1 MTIVATEDTRN
12 SAWAEN
18 KAGFGHKMLAKMGW
32 KEGRGLGKNQQGTT
46 NNLRAIRREDSLGI
60 GASTDT
66 HGAEGWSATSA
77 NFHGV
82 LAKLKAEHGASSS
95 DADDIE
101 RRKKKSKKSKKRR
114 KKSCSS
120 EDEDIVPTKK
130 KRKGLREEEKKG
142 KSGSKLTLPQ
152 NRVAAGH
159 SRKMRESKNLVS
171 KSAADMAAIFGVKVE
186 DYRPAGAAVGATGTT
201 VSYSCSDTDPTRKK
215 RSSGSKK
222 KKKKKSRSKNDS
234 LGEEVDNRLAEKK
247 KKKRT
252 KKGEKLKRED

>member
-82 LAKLKAEHGASSS
+82 LAKLTAEHGASTGDVVLRDDPTLHERLRCELRGSAEVCAATLFEHRPLS
-95 DADDIE
+95 LRPVGLGDFGEAPVVDAIFVIHY
-101 RRKKKSKKSKKRR
+101 SQA
-114 KKSCSS
+114 
-120 EDEDIVPTKK
+120 T
-130 KRKGLREEEKKG
+130 
-142 KSGSKLTLPQ
+142 
-152 NRVAAGH
+152 
-159 SRKMRESKNLVS
+159 SRK
-171 KSAADMAAIFGVKVE
+171 
-186 DYRPAGAAVGATGTT
+186 
-201 VSYSCSDTDPTRKK
+201 
-215 RSSGSKK
+215 
-222 KKKKKSRSKNDS
+222 
-234 LGEEVDNRLAEKK
+234 
-247 KKKRT
+247 
-252 KKGEKLKRED
+252 

>member
-1 MTIVATEDTRN
+1 M
-12 SAWAEN
+12 
-18 KAGFGHKMLAKMGW
+18 
-32 KEGRGLGKNQQGTT
+32 
-46 NNLRAIRREDSLGI
+46 
-60 GASTDT
+60 
-66 HGAEGWSATSA
+66 
-77 NFHGV
+77 
-82 LAKLKAEHGASSS
+82 
-95 DADDIE
+95 
-101 RRKKKSKKSKKRR
+101 
-114 KKSCSS
+114 
-120 EDEDIVPTKK
+120 
-130 KRKGLREEEKKG
+130 
-142 KSGSKLTLPQ
+142 
-152 NRVAAGH
+152 AAGH

-222 KKKKKSRSKNDS
+222 KKKKSRSKNDS

>member
-120 EDEDIVPTKK
+120 EDEEIVPTKK

-142 KSGSKLTLPQ
+142 NP
-152 NRVAAGH
+152 H
-159 SRKMRESKNLVS
+159 
-171 KSAADMAAIFGVKVE
+171 
-186 DYRPAGAAVGATGTT
+186 AVHRQQQ
-201 VSYSCSDTDPTRKK
+201 VCTR
-215 RSSGSKK
+215 
-222 KKKKKSRSKNDS
+222 
-234 LGEEVDNRLAEKK
+234 A
-247 KKKRT
+247 
-252 KKGEKLKRED
+252 

>member
-1 MTIVATEDTRN
+1 MSPVKARVPPSPCKIRLNAFAACAREFKMEVVVA
-12 SAWAEN
+12 A
-18 KAGFGHKMLAKMGW
+18 M
-32 KEGRGLGKNQQGTT
+32 
-46 NNLRAIRREDSLGI
+46 
-60 GASTDT
+60 
-66 HGAEGWSATSA
+66 
-77 NFHGV
+77 V
-82 LAKLKAEHGASSS
+82 
-95 DADDIE
+95 
-101 RRKKKSKKSKKRR
+101 
-114 KKSCSS
+114 
-120 EDEDIVPTKK
+120 
-130 KRKGLREEEKKG
+130 LREEEKKG